1 MGLYSNVI
9 FPRFLN
15 AFMSSGQFKK
25 QRSKLLS
32 SVSGDILEIGFG
44 TGLNLEFYPD
54 HVRKITAIDPN
65 AGMNKVAQRNIKNSD
80 IEVDSRVLSGENLP
94 IEDRS
99 FDSVVCTWTLCSIPD
114 AAAALREVRRVLR
127 PGGKFFFV
135 EHGLA
140 PDPNVAK
147 WQHRLTPIQ
156 KVIGDGCHLNRPIDA
171 MITGEGFGLSD
182 LETFYMPKAPKF
194 AGYMFR
200 GIATIDDSTA
210 SS

>member
-1 MGLYSNVI
+1 MGIYSNVI

-15 AFMSSGQFKK
+15 SFMSSGQFKK
-25 QRSKLLS
+25 QRSKLLA

-65 AGMNKVAQRNIKNSD
+65 AGMGRIAQRNMAKSG
-80 IEVDSRVLSGENLP
+80 IEVDSRILSGENLP
-94 IEDRS
+94 IEDQS

-114 AAAALREVRRVLR
+114 AQAALREVRRVLR
-127 PGGKFFFV
+127 PGGRFFFV

-140 PDPNVAK
+140 PEPKVAK

-156 KVIGDGCHLNRPIDA
+156 KVIGDGCHLNRPIDT

-200 GIATIDDSTA
+200 GIATVDDA
-210 SS
+210 R

>member
-1 MGLYSNVI
+1 MGLYSNYI
-9 FPRFLN
+9 FPRILN
-15 AFMSSGQFKK
+15 NFMSSGQFKK
-25 QRSKLLS
+25 QRDLLLS

-65 AGMNKVAQRNIKNSD
+65 AGMNAVAQRNIRNSN
-80 IEVDSRVLSGENLP
+80 IEVDCKILSGENLP
-94 IEDRS
+94 IEDQS

-114 AAAALREVRRVLR
+114 AARALREVKRVLR
-127 PGGKFFFV
+127 PGGRFFFV

-140 PDPNVAK
+140 PDPAVQK

-156 KVIGDGCHLNRPIDA
+156 KVIGDGCHLDRPIDR
-171 MITGEGFGLSD
+171 MIQGEGFSLSD
-182 LETFYMPKAPKF
+182 LETFYMPKAPRF

-200 GIATIDDSTA
+200 GIANVKP
-210 SS
+210 

>member
-9 FPRFLN
+9 FPRILN
-15 AFMSSGQFKK
+15 SFMSTGQFKK

-32 SVSGDILEIGFG
+32 TVSGDILEIGFG

-65 AGMNKVAQRNIKNSD
+65 AGMNAVAQRNIEKSG
-80 IEVDSRVLSGENLP
+80 IEVDAKILGGENLP
-94 IEDRS
+94 IEDES

-114 AAAALREVRRVLR
+114 AQAALREVRRVLR
-127 PGGKFFFV
+127 PGGRFFFV

-140 PDPNVAK
+140 PEPRVQK
-147 WQHRLTPIQ
+147 WQQRLTPIQ
-156 KVIGDGCHLNRPIDA
+156 KVIADGCHLNRPIDE
-171 MITGEGFGLSD
+171 MIQGEGFGLSD

-200 GIATIDDSTA
+200 GVATVDDA
-210 SS
+210 R